1 LSPALCYNED
11 YAAPCYDWQVPRAAA
26 FSAIQTSLHPWNVT
40 MAYLGNSVEY
50 ALHSLLWL
58 AAPLE
63 QRPSARDLAALQ
75 GISPAFLSKIFQK
88 LEKGGIVEAS
98 GGIRGGYRLAKPA
111 DDISVLEIIDA
122 VEGRKNL
129 FDCQE
134 IRGRCVL
141 FKGKPPAWATRG
153 VCGIHALMLRAEKTL
168 RDELGR
174 SSLGSLSA
182 GFRNKRLPSQF
193 SGAVQD
199 WFAAR
204 QTDREDA
211 RLSAMRSGR
220 SSAR

>member
-1 LSPALCYNED
+1 MARAGDAASPAIGAGLYGSD
-11 YAAPCYDWQVPRAAA
+11 
-26 FSAIQTSLHPWNVT
+26 VT
-40 MAYLGNSVEY
+40 VAYLGNSVEY

-58 AAPLE
+58 AAPLQ
-63 QRPSARDLAALQ
+63 QRPSVRDLAALQ

-88 LEKGGIVEAS
+88 LERAGIVEAS

-122 VEGRKNL
+122 VEGRKSL

-141 FKGKPPAWATRG
+141 FEGNPPAWATG
-153 VCGIHALMLRAEKTL
+153 GLCGIHALMLRAEKTL
-168 RDELGR
+168 RDELAR

-182 GFRNKRLPSQF
+182 GFRNKRLPPQF
-193 SGAVQD
+193 SGTVQD

-204 QTDREDA
+204 QVDREEA
-211 RLSAMRSGR
+211 RLSAMKASRLRSD
-220 SSAR
+220 

>member
-1 LSPALCYNED
+1 
-11 YAAPCYDWQVPRAAA
+11 
-26 FSAIQTSLHPWNVT
+26 

-75 GISPAFLSKIFQK
+75 GISPAFLAKIFQK

-98 GGIRGGYRLAKPA
+98 GGIRGGYRLARPA

-122 VEGRKNL
+122 VEGRKSL

-141 FKGKPPAWATRG
+141 FKDKPPAWATRG

-182 GFRNKRLPSQF
+182 GFRNKRLPPQF
-193 SGAVQD
+193 SDAVQD

-204 QTDREDA
+204 QGDREDA
-211 RLSAMRSGR
+211 RLSAMRSR
-220 SSAR
+220 PRKKN

>member
-1 LSPALCYNED
+1 
-11 YAAPCYDWQVPRAAA
+11 
-26 FSAIQTSLHPWNVT
+26 
-40 MAYLGNSVEY
+40 MAYIGNSVEY

-63 QRPSARDLAALQ
+63 QRPSARDLADLQ

-88 LEKGGIVEAS
+88 LGKAGIVEAA
-98 GGIRGGYRLAKPA
+98 GGIRGGYRLARPA

-122 VEGRKNL
+122 VEGRKSL

-141 FKGKPPAWATRG
+141 FEGNPPAWAMGG

-168 RDELGR
+168 RDELAR

-182 GFRNKRLPSQF
+182 GFRNNRLPPQF
-193 SGAVQD
+193 PSRVEE
-199 WFAAR
+199 WFAVR
-204 QTDREDA
+204 QTTREQA
-211 RLSAMRSGR
+211 RLSAMRSSPR
-220 SSAR
+220 KAE